1 MVSYFFVIYSV
12 RMNFASGWNIWLN
25 FRKCVQAKIASF
37 FLLSFRWS
45 FNLRLKAF
53 SLLPTYCII
62 LDEVSKIWF
71 GFYICFSCFIIF
83 EDVCFLYLFTVKI
96 ITSFVTR
103 ATEKGIFFLLSF
115 SFITLSF
122 KTLLLPIISLIFLFL
137 VYAVIGLPWN
147 AFFSLGL
154 ICNKCQCSSMI
165 FLMFGRV
172 LLNFSTNG
180 ILGLFCIFVF
190 WS

>member
-96 ITSFVTR
+96 ITSFVTW

-115 SFITLSF
+115 SLLPYRLKPYCFLLFLWYSYFSCI
-122 KTLLLPIISLIFLFL
+122 LLLVSPEMHFL
-137 VYAVIGLPWN
+137 A
-147 AFFSLGL
+147 
-154 ICNKCQCSSMI
+154 
-165 FLMFGRV
+165 
-172 LLNFSTNG
+172 
-180 ILGLFCIFVF
+180 
-190 WS
+190 